1 MKHFSTNEW
10 IDFVNERITSPQ
22 RTEMQHHLEE
32 GCPRCAKTQAMWQR
46 VRRAAASE
54 AGFQPPA
61 GALRMVKAA
70 FAASGRA
77 ESRLAGRRRGALE
90 LLFDSLLQPA
100 LAGARSVQVGTRQ
113 VLYRAEPYQIDVQ
126 IEAMPSGTR
135 LMVTGQILD
144 VSRTE
149 TVARNVRVTLSNRH
163 GSVAQIVTNEFGEF
177 EGVVENSGDLELSFG
192 GKRGQP
198 VVISLRDT
206 LARGAGGVQ

>member
-10 IDFVNERITSPQ
+10 IDFVNERITNPQ
-22 RTEMQHHLEE
+22 RTEMQQHLEE
-32 GCPRCAKTQAMWQR
+32 GCQRCAGTLGMWQR

-54 AGFQPPA
+54 AGFQPPD
-61 GALRMVKAA
+61 GALRTVKAA

-77 ESRLAGRRRGALE
+77 EARSGGRRRGAVE

-100 LAGARSVQVGTRQ
+100 LMGARSVQAGARQ

-126 IEAMPSGTR
+126 IEPTPSGTR

-144 VSRTE
+144 ASRE
-149 TVARNVRVTLSNRH
+149 GTVARQVKVTLSNRK
-163 GSVAQIVTNEFGEF
+163 GSIAHMLTNEFGEF

>member
-10 IDFVNERITSPQ
+10 IDFVNERTANPQ
-22 RTEMQHHLEE
+22 RTEMQQHLEE
-32 GCPRCAKTQAMWQR
+32 GCSRCTKTLAMWQR
-46 VRRAAASE
+46 VRRDAASE
-54 AGFQPPA
+54 ARFQPPA
-61 GALRMVKAA
+61 GALRTVKAA
-70 FAASGRA
+70 FAASG
-77 ESRLAGRRRGALE
+77 LAGTHSGGRKRRALE

-100 LAGARSVQVGTRQ
+100 LVGARSVQVGTRQ

-126 IEAMPSGTR
+126 IEATPSGTR

-144 VSRTE
+144 VSRSE
-149 TVARNVRVTLSNRH
+149 TVARNVRVTLSNRR

-192 GKRGQP
+192 GKRGRP

-206 LARGAGGVQ
+206 LARSAGGVQ